1 MSKIITVFTDDFLD
15 FSGYMCQWIGNM
27 NCSEEVTFQCQ
38 GSGIID
44 CTGTCPGDE
53 ETLETMMKMIQDP
66 EMAEK
71 FPMIAAMQ
79 NKTAEAKGGNNS
91 KFLQMLR
98 GCGFEKL
105 IALMSLASGGFGGG
119 EESEITQVDESALS
133 GFGGDY
139 DYDYYEDYYD
149 EEVEE
154 VKEEPIIEKEAETK
168 QKDVVLPDRKVSAS
182 RQKLRGKISKS
193 TVFFAAEEHELHRR
207 NKY

>member
-1 MSKIITVFTDDFLD
+1 
-15 FSGYMCQWIGNM
+15 MCQWIGNM
-27 NCSEEVTFQCQ
+27 NCSKEVTFQCQ

-71 FPMIAAMQ
+71 FPMIATMQ

-193 TVFFAAEEHELHRR
+193 IVFFAAEEHELHRR

>member
-1 MSKIITVFTDDFLD
+1 
-15 FSGYMCQWIGNM
+15 MCQWIGNM

-139 DYDYYEDYYD
+139 YCEEGIPTEAALLALLAAFAVSYAILYMASTTNTGRKKRELSLRDQIQDIFWGGKNYYTLFLDL
-149 EEVEE
+149 
-154 VKEEPIIEKEAETK
+154 I
-168 QKDVVLPDRKVSAS
+168 
-182 RQKLRGKISKS
+182 
-193 TVFFAAEEHELHRR
+193 
-207 NKY
+207 

>member
-1 MSKIITVFTDDFLD
+1 
-15 FSGYMCQWIGNM
+15 M
-27 NCSEEVTFQCQ
+27 NCSEEVKFQCE

-53 ETLETMMKMIQDP
+53 ETLQTMMNMVQDP

-79 NKTAEAKGGNNS
+79 NKTQEAQGDNS

-119 EESEITQVDESALS
+119 EESEVTQVDESALS

-154 VKEEPIIEKEAETK
+154 VQTEVIEKAADDAETK
-168 QKDVVLPDRKVSAS
+168 QKDVVLPNRKV
-182 RQKLRGKISKS
+182 R
-193 TVFFAAEEHELHRR
+193 TVDLFPHP
-207 NKY
+207 

>member
-1 MSKIITVFTDDFLD
+1 
-15 FSGYMCQWIGNM
+15 MCQWIGNM

-53 ETLETMMKMIQDP
+53 DTLETMMKMIQDP

-79 NKTAEAKGGNNS
+79 NKTKEIKGGTNS

-105 IALMSLASGGFGGG
+105 IALMSLASGGLGGG
-119 EESEITQVDESALS
+119 EESEVTQVDESALS

-154 VKEEPIIEKEAETK
+154 IKEINEEKEAKTK
-168 QKDVVLPDRKVSAS
+168 QKDVVLPDRKVC
-182 RQKLRGKISKS
+182 
-193 TVFFAAEEHELHRR
+193 TEF
-207 NKY
+207 